1 MDNKIK
7 ILVVGDVCGR
17 FKQLFQR
24 LESINK
30 KSGPFEILLCVG
42 NFFSDSDKQ
51 NEELIAYKNACK
63 TISVPTYILGPTS
76 EILNKN
82 YQVNE
87 CGEICT
93 NLSYLGK
100 RGLYSL
106 SSGVKIAYVSGRE
119 KPPEDQQCEAAY
131 YFTKDD
137 IIAVR
142 NLCFVNKSSASDY
155 RGIDIL
161 LTSQGPYGLDEQE
174 LNSSKLVSFLC
185 KEIKP
190 RYHFHGLS
198 KKYKEPA
205 PFRLPADQTTQLELC
220 TRVISLAAVGNENK
234 EKYIYALSLTPV
246 HRIRVLDLIQK
257 TTNELK
263 CPFADINYKDV
274 NITKEEK
281 SDKQQYFYDMEAS
294 NNQGNHR
301 KLGKNPLKKP
311 RIMKVDQEICWFCLS
326 CPDVEKHLIITIG
339 EHFYLAL
346 AKGPVNDYHI
356 LILSITHIPA
366 ASQITN
372 DEEWEELL
380 KFKDA
385 LRKFFKDQQ
394 QVVCFT
400 ERNYK
405 SSHLQ
410 FNCFGIDAG
419 YSWKISH
426 AFEDKAEE
434 FELKFEN
441 LKDLN
446 SPQMLPSQGP
456 YFVAELSDD
465 TILITRQMKHFPLHF
480 ARDVFCSPNL
490 LNCEEKTDWRDCKL
504 EKAREVE
511 LVQNFREKFSKY
523 DFTN

>member
-76 EILNKN
+76 EVLNKN
-82 YQVNE
+82 YKVNE

-281 SDKQQYFYDMEAS
+281 
-294 NNQGNHR
+294 
-301 KLGKNPLKKP
+301 
-311 RIMKVDQEICWFCLS
+311 
-326 CPDVEKHLIITIG
+326 HLIITIG

-410 FNCFGIDAG
+410 INCFGIDAG

-523 DFTN
+523 DFAN

>member
-281 SDKQQYFYDMEAS
+281 
-294 NNQGNHR
+294 
-301 KLGKNPLKKP
+301 
-311 RIMKVDQEICWFCLS
+311 
-326 CPDVEKHLIITIG
+326 HLIITIG

-380 KFKDA
+380 NFKDA

-410 FNCFGIDAG
+410 INCFGIDAG